1 MLLYRQISQPE
12 TVTFRARTALRQLR
26 VALLHNQWIG
36 LDSVVDVALAQPR
49 RQEEPAALPPT
60 QPAQKTS
67 SQSQK
72 STQQSQK
79 STQHSQQSTQHSS
92 KSTQQSQKSTQ
103 HSSKSTQHSQKAI
116 SEHPA
121 PIPLPADRTSQTTPS
136 LSTPASAAQG
146 STLGDDSQ
154 DLLAF
159 ISWEDPTPAPLQP
172 QASERK
178 RPPTAAP
185 RATKRPEAVQMES
198 FLNSLFS

>member
-49 RQEEPAALPPT
+49 RQQELAALPPP

-79 STQHSQQSTQHSS
+79 LTQHSS
-92 KSTQQSQKSTQ
+92 KSTQHSQQSTQ

-136 LSTPASAAQG
+136 HSTPASAAQG

>member
-49 RQEEPAALPPT
+49 RQEEPAALPPP

-79 STQHSQQSTQHSS
+79 STQHSSKSTQHS
-92 KSTQQSQKSTQ
+92 QQSTQ

-172 QASERK
+172 LASERK